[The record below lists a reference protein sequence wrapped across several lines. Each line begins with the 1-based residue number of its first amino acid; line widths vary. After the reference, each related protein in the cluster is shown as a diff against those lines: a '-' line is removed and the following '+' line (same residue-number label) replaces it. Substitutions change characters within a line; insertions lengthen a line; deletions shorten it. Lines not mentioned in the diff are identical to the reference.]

1 MPKEIRVSLKE
12 KTILLCRGGTYRVVE
27 TGTIIETRDR
37 ALLQFAQTPPDGASY
52 VGLPLSQISSLK
64 LSDPESAH
72 TSPSYYFNEEYLFIS
87 EFAIPIGDISVKL
100 KDGVDYVVLHSRV
113 GKQNHL
119 LLPRSTATSIP
130 GFVRLY
136 GEPID
141 QTVPIQESYFPCTRS
156 LATRPFYV
164 TEDFYQRVL
173 EPRHREFVHTY
184 GFSIPTLNVHSWY
197 TCHYFTKK
205 GWILTSY
212 DELHAKGLVP
222 LTISTGE
229 KNGIIEV
236 ETGNPD
242 ILLVHPLVMSGP
254 GGYLL
259 AAAMG
264 ESSKWTIEL
273 LRAMQTPEFQKNIST
288 YLLTQI

>member
-12 KTILLCRGGTYRVVE
+12 KTILLCSGGTYRVAE
-27 TGTIIETRDR
+27 TGTLIESRYR
-37 ALLQFAQTPPDGASY
+37 ALLQFAQTPPAGASY
-52 VGLPLSQISSLK
+52 VGLPLSKVSSLK
-64 LSDPESAH
+64 LTDPESAH
-72 TSPSYYFNEEYLFIS
+72 TTPSYYFNEEYLFIS
-87 EFAIPIGDISVKL
+87 EFAIPLGDIYVKL
-100 KDGVDYVVLHSRV
+100 RDGVDFIVLHSRV

-119 LLPRSTATSIP
+119 LLPRCDITSIP
-130 GFVRLY
+130 GFVRLF
-136 GEPID
+136 GEPK
-141 QTVPIQESYFPCTRS
+141 QQSVPIQESYFPCTHS

-164 TEDFYQRVL
+164 TEDFYERAL
-173 EPRHREFVHTY
+173 EPRRREFVNTY

-197 TCHYFTKK
+197 TCHYYTKK

-212 DELHAKGLVP
+212 DELHSKGLVP
-222 LTISTGE
+222 LTINTGE
-229 KNGIIEV
+229 QTGIIDV

-264 ESSKWTIEL
+264 DSSKWTIEL
-273 LRAMQTPEFQKNIST
+273 LRSIQTPEFQKNIST